1 MNAGGGHTGDGLRR
15 TASSLVVALGKE
27 RVRAQRAGQ
36 CCHCASIQLLP
47 GLQGRRGTPWEAVS
61 ATNTLAPAPPMHKKC
76 YGLKN
81 ATPRRCLC
89 DRFGR
94 RTDENEAVGSHVLQ
108 TRNSRYF
115 PLSTMNCPRGGSYMA
130 SVPTCTPPSQNVGDM
145 H

>member
-61 ATNTLAPAPPMHKKC
+61 ATNTLAPAPPMHNHKERSATASKTRLRDDVYVIDLDDGRMKTRPSAAMC
-76 YGLKN
+76 Y
-81 ATPRRCLC
+81 RREIHAIF
-89 DRFGR
+89 R
-94 RTDENEAVGSHVLQ
+94 
-108 TRNSRYF
+108 
-115 PLSTMNCPRGGSYMA
+115 
-130 SVPTCTPPSQNVGDM
+130 
-145 H
+145 